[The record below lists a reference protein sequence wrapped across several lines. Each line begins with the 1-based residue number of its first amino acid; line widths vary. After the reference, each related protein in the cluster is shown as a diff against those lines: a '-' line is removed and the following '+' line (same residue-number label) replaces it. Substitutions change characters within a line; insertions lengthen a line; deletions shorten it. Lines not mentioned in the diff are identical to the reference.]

1 MIVLIF
7 LVGSQSGLLLG
18 ALLCIRFVRQG
29 VTGDLG
35 PKLRQIEAQLD
46 TIGAELLDQVVD
58 SAHDGFSR
66 SATIE
71 SISSRSFAWRA
82 SISAISALSFVMS
95 TASLMSLAST

>member
-1 MIVLIF
+1 MIVRIF

-46 TIGAELLDQVVD
+46 TIGAELSYVVGSRYAELNAQPLPDQQRP
-58 SAHDGFSR
+58 SR
-66 SATIE
+66 
-71 SISSRSFAWRA
+71 
-82 SISAISALSFVMS
+82 
-95 TASLMSLAST
+95 